1 MTDFVQHSLNSDY
14 NVEYSH
20 LKLTVLKANLHYWK
34 TKITYVRMYKEV
46 AVQRNKPLKNITY
59 FELHDY

>member
-46 AVQRNKPLKNITY
+46 AV
-59 FELHDY
+59 